1 MPLGSTHLA
10 PCRPWHLSRHGLGL
24 GPGDPA
30 PAPAVLGKERR
41 AQVLPALELVKVR
54 EQDWLSSGHL
64 ARLLGRPCL
73 CVAGSSGL
81 HRLWLRRSHSGE
93 RFEALQDRGRGRG
106 LSRLGGG
113 HEQARAWGNADC
125 PGCFPERFC
134 LPRYLARPALLA
146 PLAQAG
152 QWPLRCWVRV
162 TVGMWGRGPV
172 RPALGSRRL
181 GERYR
186 LRLPPHAQQNM
197 HQAPG
202 THRSPL
208 LSCALP
214 QCQDPDTP
222 PPPPP

>member
-1 MPLGSTHLA
+1 MTGVQTCALPISWQSVCSTGRQEAEYGCTHTQHTLWWA
-10 PCRPWHLSRHGLGL
+10 GAHY
-24 GPGDPA
+24 
-30 PAPAVLGKERR
+30 
-41 AQVLPALELVKVR
+41 
-54 EQDWLSSGHL
+54 WLSSGHL

-172 RPALGSRRL
+172 RQIGRASCR
-181 GERYR
+181 ERVS
-186 LRLPPHAQQNM
+186 
-197 HQAPG
+197 
-202 THRSPL
+202 SPV
-208 LSCALP
+208 
-214 QCQDPDTP
+214 
-222 PPPPP
+222 